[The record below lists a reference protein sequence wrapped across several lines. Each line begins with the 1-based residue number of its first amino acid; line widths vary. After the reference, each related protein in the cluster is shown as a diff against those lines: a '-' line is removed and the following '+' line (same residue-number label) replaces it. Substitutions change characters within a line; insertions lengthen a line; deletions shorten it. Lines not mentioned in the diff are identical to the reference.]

1 MTRKNRHIVFDTET
15 TGIPECSIDLVTG
28 ERKYYDPSRMDKYAK
43 SRVVQLAWI
52 VLDDHGKKI
61 VSKNAYVIRPDG
73 YTIPAEATKVH
84 GITHEFAMEN
94 GVPMRHA
101 LKAFQDALETA
112 HTVVAHNF
120 LFDAYVLSSEAVRYG
135 FPDLPKALQSKNK
148 FDTMVRAM
156 QYFNLG
162 KKPRLVDLYRILFKT
177 EIEQRHNALDDALIT
192 AACFSDLKSAMYR
205 SKLRPQAL
213 IAF

>member
-28 ERKYYDPSRMDKYAK
+28 ERKYYDPNRLDKYAK

-61 VSKNAYVIRPDG
+61 VSKTSYVIKPDG
-73 YTIPAEATKVH
+73 YTIPEEATKVH
-84 GITHEFAMEN
+84 GITHDFAAKN
-94 GVPMRHA
+94 GVSMRHA
-101 LKAFQDALETA
+101 LKAFQEALESA

-135 FPDLPKALQSKNK
+135 FTGLPKALQATNK

-177 EIEQRHNALDDALIT
+177 EIDQRHDALDDAMIT

-205 SKLRPQAL
+205 SKLRPHAL
-213 IAF
+213 VAI

>member
-15 TGIPECSIDLVTG
+15 TGLPECSIDLITG
-28 ERKYYDPSRMDKYAK
+28 ERKYYDPNRLDKYAG

-52 VLDDHGKKI
+52 VMDDHGKRI
-61 VSKNAYVIRPDG
+61 VSKSSYVIRPDG
-73 YTIPAEATKVH
+73 YEIPAEATKVH
-84 GITHEFAMEN
+84 GITHAFAMEN
-94 GVPMRHA
+94 GVSMKHA
-101 LKAFQDALETA
+101 LAAFRDALQTA

-135 FPDLPKALQSKNK
+135 FSDVPNMLQAKNK

-162 KKPRLVDLYRILFKT
+162 KKPRLVDLYRILFKA
-177 EIEQRHNALDDALIT
+177 EINQRHDALDDAMIT
-192 AACFSDLKSAMYR
+192 AVCFSDLKSAMYR

-213 IAF
+213 VTL